1 MLSQTEW
8 SEAGSCRRKQVL
20 DSGQTVHCVS
30 VNVSV
35 VSPVFPSTSLTGS
48 SWLCSEFKHD
58 WGSLVLSRLSL
69 FSGPEG
75 DVLSGVKFL
84 AGSGPLQSSLS
95 ASVFRSSA
103 SLFSS
108 VWLLW
113 WSSEGW
119 SLSSSSSTVF
129 TVTGVSSG
137 ALCCSSLTCCSS
149 GGSDS
154 VSRRGLLSCSSGGT
168 TAFLTK
174 CCWTTVENNYTHT
187 C

>member
-8 SEAGSCRRKQVL
+8 SESGSCRRKPVH
-20 DSGQTVHCVS
+20 DSDQTVHCVS
-30 VNVSV
+30 VNVPV

-48 SWLCSEFKHD
+48 LWLCSEFEPD
-58 WGSLVLSRLSL
+58 WGSLVSSWLSS

-75 DVLSGVKFL
+75 NVVSGVKFL
-84 AGSGPLQSSLS
+84 AGSGPPQSSLS

-103 SLFSS
+103 SRLSS
-108 VWLLW
+108 VWPLW

-129 TVTGVSSG
+129 TVTGVSSD
-137 ALCCSSLTCCSS
+137 ALCCSSQTCCSS

-168 TAFLTK
+168 TASLTK
-174 CCWTTVENNYTHT
+174 RCWTTVENNYTHT